1 MIEMKNITKYYD
13 NFRALNNI
21 SLEVEAGEVLGL
33 LGPNGA
39 GKTTAMRIL
48 TCFLPATSGQA
59 KVAGFD
65 IFEDSIE
72 VRRRLG
78 YLPETPP
85 LYHEMTVSSYLSFIA
100 DIKELPSRIK
110 NKKIQEVIERIGLK
124 DNFHRIIGTLSKGYR
139 QRVGLAQALLHDPEV
154 LILDEP
160 TVGLD
165 PNQIIEIRELIKN
178 LSSDHTIILSTHILS
193 EVRMTCS
200 KVVIINEGEIVAEDS
215 VENLERK
222 ASGESSWK
230 IKLKSKD
237 EKWRQTFDNF
247 SGAIITSL
255 EPMGDEFA
263 FSLSMKDE
271 NRFDEL
277 FSEAVKSGII
287 FREITPVKATL
298 EDVFLKLTGREEKK
312 EAA

>member
-1 MIEMKNITKYYD
+1 M
-13 NFRALNNI
+13 
-21 SLEVEAGEVLGL
+21 
-33 LGPNGA
+33 
-39 GKTTAMRIL
+39 
-48 TCFLPATSGQA
+48 
-59 KVAGFD
+59 
-65 IFEDSIE
+65 
-72 VRRRLG
+72 
-78 YLPETPP
+78 
-85 LYHEMTVSSYLSFIA
+85 
-100 DIKELPSRIK
+100 
-110 NKKIQEVIERIGLK
+110 
-124 DNFHRIIGTLSKGYR
+124 
-139 QRVGLAQALLHDPEV
+139 HDPEV